1 MTLISEHIEP
11 DTRERILVV
20 AERLFR
26 QIGYQKTTVAD
37 IAKELRMSPAN
48 VYRFFDSK
56 KAIHEGVARTLMGG
70 VEIAA
75 ETIAARRGSAASRLR
90 ELMTTIHRMNCERY
104 VGDSKLHE
112 MVEIAMEESWEV
124 CVAHMERITHTIAA
138 VIAEGTASGEFEAP
152 DVPLAAMCATTA
164 MMRFFHP
171 QMIAQCANKPGPSLD
186 EMIDFVIAGLAP
198 RTRCQGST
206 KPSFRGDAKH
216 RTRNLEIPGLVL
228 THHPGMTVPREN
240 TSVTEK
246 DIHSYEPANGHGLRH
261 DPFNA
266 IIAPRPIGWISSR
279 DAKGHINLA
288 PYSFFNG
295 FCYTPPIIGFSS
307 TSWKDSVGNIQE
319 TKEFVW
325 NLATK
330 DLAQQMN
337 ATAAH
342 VAHDVSEFK
351 IAGLTA
357 APSKLVNVPRVAESP
372 VSFECKLTQ
381 IIQLQGADG
390 KKAQAWLTLGEVVAV
405 HIDKAM
411 IKDGVYQTAL
421 ARPIVR
427 AGRKGDYFE
436 IRPDAM
442 FEMTRPD

>member
-1 MTLISEHIEP
+1 MDAS
-11 DTRERILVV
+11 
-20 AERLFR
+20 
-26 QIGYQKTTVAD
+26 
-37 IAKELRMSPAN
+37 SPK
-48 VYRFFDSK
+48 D
-56 KAIHEGVARTLMGG
+56 
-70 VEIAA
+70 
-75 ETIAARRGSAASRLR
+75 
-90 ELMTTIHRMNCERY
+90 
-104 VGDSKLHE
+104 LHY
-112 MVEIAMEESWEV
+112 
-124 CVAHMERITHTIAA
+124 
-138 VIAEGTASGEFEAP
+138 
-152 DVPLAAMCATTA
+152 
-164 MMRFFHP
+164 
-171 QMIAQCANKPGPSLD
+171 
-186 EMIDFVIAGLAP
+186 
-198 RTRCQGST
+198 
-206 KPSFRGDAKH
+206 
-216 RTRNLEIPGLVL
+216 
-228 THHPGMTVPREN
+228 
-240 TSVTEK
+240 
-246 DIHSYEPANGHGLRH
+246 YEPKDGHGLRH

-279 DAKGHINLA
+279 DAKGNVNLA

-295 FCYTPPIIGFSS
+295 FCYHPPIVGFSS
-307 TSWKDSVGNIQE
+307 TSWKDSAANIQE

-342 VAHDVSEFK
+342 VPQDVDEFK

-357 APSKLVNVPRVAESP
+357 VASRLVNVPRVAESP

-442 FEMTRPD
+442 FEMVRPD